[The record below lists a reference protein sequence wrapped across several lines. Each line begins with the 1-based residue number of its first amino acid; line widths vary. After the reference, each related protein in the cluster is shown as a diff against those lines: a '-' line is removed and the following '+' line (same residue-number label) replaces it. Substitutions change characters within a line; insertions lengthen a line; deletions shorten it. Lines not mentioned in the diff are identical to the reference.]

1 MLAVGFCQCIVV
13 RSHSNRVSTE
23 MAKKALRIGVVMDPI
38 GSITPKKDSSL
49 AMLLEAGRRGA
60 EIHYFEQRDLR
71 LVGGTALGRSRRLD
85 VRDDND
91 DWYSFGESAEI
102 ELGDLDA
109 ILMRKDPPFDMEYVY
124 TTYILDRAKTAG
136 ALIVNDSQA
145 LRDMNEKAYT
155 AWFPDCT
162 PLTLITRSMDDM
174 RAFVAEH
181 DKIVVKPLD
190 GMGGKSIFVVK
201 KGDNNANVIFETLTD
216 YGRQFAMAQLYIPEI
231 SLGDKRILLIDGEA
245 VPYALARIPS
255 ADDNRGN
262 LVMGAVGKGQELSK
276 RDLEI
281 CAEVGPVLRDAGV
294 LFAGIDVIG
303 DYLTE
308 VNVTSPTGIRELD
321 KLYSLNIAGQMFDA
335 IEAALAR

>member
-1 MLAVGFCQCIVV
+1 
-13 RSHSNRVSTE
+13 
-23 MAKKALRIGVVMDPI
+23 MAEQALRIGIVMDPI
-38 GSITPKKDSSL
+38 DSITPKKDSSL
-49 AMLLEAGRRGA
+49 AMLLEAERRSA
-60 EIHYFEQRDLR
+60 EIHYFEQSDLKI
-71 LVGGTALGRSRRLD
+71 LAGTAIGQSRRLS
-85 VRDDND
+85 VRDDSAS
-91 DWYSFGESAEI
+91 WYEFGASSEV
-102 ELGDLDA
+102 ELGDLDV

-124 TTYILDRAKTAG
+124 TTYILDRAEDAG
-136 ALIVNDSQA
+136 ALVVNRPQA

-155 AWFPDCT
+155 AWFPECT

-174 RAFVAEH
+174 RVFLAEH
-181 DKIVVKPLD
+181 GQIVLKPLD

-231 SLGDKRILLIDGEA
+231 SLGDKRILLINGEP

-255 ADDNRGN
+255 DDDNRGN
-262 LVMGAVGKGQELSK
+262 LVMGAIGKGQDLSDAD
-276 RDLEI
+276 RRI
-281 CAEVGPVLRDAGV
+281 CEQVGPTLRESGV

-321 KLYSLNIAGQMFDA
+321 TQFSLNIAGLMFDA
-335 IEAALAR
+335 IETQLA